1 MNEKKKCPLA
11 FSAIAKNP
19 VLVLFLGACPAMAQT
34 GSVISALGMGVA
46 VLLVMLLS
54 AMLISALRRLIP
66 ERAKLPAYV
75 LIVAGFVSIVQ
86 LLMNAFLPSVYQ
98 MLGVYLAVVAVD
110 LAVFAN
116 GEASASRGFGASVL
130 DSLLTGLGFTLALF
144 CMAAVREIFGSGS
157 FAGLAIPFLESHNVP
172 LLLKAPGGFLVFA
185 ILLAVIQAL
194 RRDDCGC
201 EAGGLACAAAGI
213 AAAPE
218 NNEQEGE

>member
-1 MNEKKKCPLA
+1 MNENKKCPLA

-144 CMAAVREIFGSGS
+144 CMAAVRELSLIH
-157 FAGLAIPFLESHNVP
+157 I
-172 LLLKAPGGFLVFA
+172 
-185 ILLAVIQAL
+185 
-194 RRDDCGC
+194 
-201 EAGGLACAAAGI
+201 
-213 AAAPE
+213 
-218 NNEQEGE
+218 